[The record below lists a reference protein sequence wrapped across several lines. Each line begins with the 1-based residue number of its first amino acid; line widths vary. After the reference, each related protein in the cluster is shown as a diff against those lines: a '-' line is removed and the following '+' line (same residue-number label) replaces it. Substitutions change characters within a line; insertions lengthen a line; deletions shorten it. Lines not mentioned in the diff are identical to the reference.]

1 MKAISLDKMS
11 MSGFYFV
18 YRKEWDRRWEWEQNV
33 FIAQWH
39 FKDLK
44 NTTETS
50 RVLSSARVLTHTHP
64 PTLLIC
70 LYTHSVFLRACYML
84 SALFKLSAVLDSGFP
99 RKQNRIWGGNKVLII
114 YFEVQN
120 QSSKSE
126 DKVKARQD
134 EKQCKV
140 MHWLVLC
147 KEHRKIG
154 QAT

>member
-18 YRKEWDRRWEWEQNV
+18 YRKECDRRWEWEQNI

-50 RVLSSARVLTHTHP
+50 RVLSSARVLTHTHT
-64 PTLLIC
+64 PTLLMC

-99 RKQNRIWGGNKVLII
+99 ESRT
-114 YFEVQN
+114 E
-120 QSSKSE
+120 SE
-126 DKVKARQD
+126 EGIKY
-134 EKQCKV
+134 
-140 MHWLVLC
+140 W
-147 KEHRKIG
+147 
-154 QAT
+154 